1 MGNLRQSMTDSEWED
16 LGRASEELKLLT
28 TTGKEPAVDHPHHYG
43 GKDNPYEVIKIIDAY
58 GWGYEFALG
67 NAIKYILRA
76 GKKHSNASEDLEK
89 ASWYLNHVIE
99 ILKKK

>member
-1 MGNLRQSMTDSEWED
+1 MGNLRQSMTTEEWDE
-16 LGRASEELKLLT
+16 LGRKSAEIKRLAGS
-28 TTGKEPAVDHPHHYG
+28 VHHPQHYG
-43 GKDNPYEVIKIIDAY
+43 GEDNPYEVIKIIDAY

-99 ILKKK
+99 ILKKNEG